1 MPQDFFMKYEAAET
15 PVFESALFDSPID
28 ISSWAEGYSP
38 SGNAIIKE
46 SPAAKELKSKMN
58 LGYENVDSQTYN
70 TTSSVSQGIT
80 GDKKKAVDF
89 FINKGLSP
97 HAAAGII
104 GNLMSESSLNTG
116 AVGDNNTS
124 IGIAQWHNERGNNLK
139 NFAKQRGTDWKDYD
153 TQLEFLWHELNTDYK
168 GVLESL
174 KSSTNVDQA
183 TDIFL
188 ERFERPKNPNQSRQK
203 RRNYARSLLS

>member
-28 ISSWAEGYSP
+28 ISDWAEGYSS

-104 GNLMSESSLNTG
+104 GNLIGESSLNTG
-116 AVGDNNTS
+116 AIGDNNTS